1 MSATERKLRSLKAR
15 RRSLSASFLN
25 ISRFVDGFQEPRD
38 TAEAPVRLEA
48 VVEIWSE
55 YGKVQSEL
63 ETLDETPEALDKTI
77 ANTPPVSAEQQSSS
91 SVPAAAPRINVA
103 HSGITSTSTSCHSQA
118 LDRSRVILATAVVVV
133 VDDVGNQHLARA
145 LLDSGSECCFA
156 TSRLY
161 NLMKV
166 RRSKVNVPIAGIGS
180 SSTKVKF
187 QFHAIVKS
195 RTSDY
200 TTTLPFLIL
209 PKVTIDLPT
218 IDVNISQWP
227 IPKNLQFADP
237 DFYER
242 HPIDLVLGAEIFFDL
257 FSPPG
262 HIFLGESLPSVVNS
276 VFGWVVSGKTNSNEI
291 ISQTNPK
298 ICHVATL
305 KRLENQIE
313 KFWII
318 DESAFPTSPYSPEES
333 KCEEF
338 FCCTVSRNS
347 EGRYIVRLPLKRDV
361 INQLGDNS
369 RSAVRRFQLMENRLQ
384 KEPSLGEQYREFMT
398 EYIRLG
404 HMELVTEC
412 EHTTKQA
419 YYLPHHPVIRDCS
432 TTTKVRVVFD
442 ASSRSSTGVSLN
454 NALMVGPTIQ
464 QDLRAIVMRSRTYP
478 FVLIADIEKMYRQIL
493 VHPDDTPLQRIFW
506 RSSPDQPIQTYELK
520 TVTYGTASAPFLA
533 TRVLKQLAIDEAE
546 GFPKAAR
553 VIREDVYMDDIFSGA
568 QTVAEAVELRDQLVA
583 MCLKAGFPLQKWA
596 SNDEAIMN
604 GIPAERRALQQSIN
618 LDQDQTLK
626 TLGLHWVPG
635 TDILKFSIDLKPPT
649 DAKLTKRETLSCIA
663 QLFDPLGLV
672 GPILVTAKAFM
683 QKLWTLK
690 NENGSIWDWDQ
701 ELPDYLKHEWANYHT
716 QLPLLNGVRLERY
729 VLLRKAVESELHI
742 FSDAS
747 ETAYGA
753 CAYIRSVDNQ
763 GKIKVALL
771 TSKSR
776 IAPLKQVSIPRLEL
790 CGALL
795 AAELYDKIR
804 VAINVEMNVKF
815 WTDSTVV
822 LSWLRTIPSTW
833 TNFVANRVSK
843 IQTATEGCSWQ
854 HITGAENPA
863 DVISRGCL
871 PSDILHNSL
880 WWQGPDWLNQDKG
893 SWPTPNVDI
902 VTSTDFELRKSS
914 IVSSS
919 ANIEPSFIDDLL
931 KQFENFHA
939 LLRFTAYALRLSKNF
954 RLPQSER
961 RFQWLTT
968 DELRTAE
975 HTIVRL
981 IQQQHFPDEWRR
993 LKKGEPVSS
1002 SSKLKWFYPI
1012 LSQRDDVIR
1021 IGGRIDRSA
1030 QPYESKHQIILPGS
1044 HPFTVLL
1051 LRSYHHRLLH
1061 ASPQL
1066 LINMVRL
1073 KYWILGVRSAARKVV
1088 HQCIACVRAR
1098 PQLIEQLMAELPASR
1113 VSPTRPFSVIGIDY
1127 WGPIQIKPRHR
1138 RDAPGKA
1145 YVAVFVCFST
1155 KSVHLELVVDLTT
1168 AKFLQAFRRFVSRR
1182 GLCAHVYTDNGRNF
1196 VGAANELRRFL
1207 RSNDYKSH
1215 LAKECSENGIQW
1227 HFNPPRGSHFGGLWE
1242 AAINSA
1248 QKHFVRV
1255 LGNHLL
1261 PFDEMETLLVQIEG
1275 CLNSRPITPLSDDPT
1290 DLEPLTPGHFL
1301 VQSALKAVP
1310 DDDFLSVPTNRL
1322 TQMQLTQKLAQDIWK
1337 RWHVEYLATLQTRTK
1352 WCKAPVKI
1360 EINRLVLIKDEN
1372 LPPTQWATGR
1382 IHELHPG
1389 ADGVT
1394 RVVTLQTAKGFIDR
1408 PVAKLCL
1415 LPIASMDGEMNEG
1428 ENSSISNEVSRK
1440 SA

>member
-1 MSATERKLRSLKAR
+1 MSTTERKLRSLKAR

-55 YGKVQSEL
+55 YAKVQSEL

-91 SVPAAAPRINVA
+91 ASAPAPRINVA
-103 HSGITSTSTSCHSQA
+103 HSGITSTSTSTSCHSPTS
-118 LDRSRVILATAVVVV
+118 DRSRVILATAVVVV
-133 VDDVGNQHLARA
+133 VDDVGNKHLARA

-156 TSRLY
+156 TSRLF

-166 RRSKVNVPIAGIGS
+166 RRTKVDVPIAGIGS

-227 IPKNLQFADP
+227 IPKNLQFSDP

-262 HIFLGESLPSVVNS
+262 HIYLGESMPSVINS
-276 VFGWVVSGKTNSNEI
+276 VFGWVVSGKTTSNANI
-291 ISQTNPK
+291 PQTTPM
-298 ICHVATL
+298 ICQVATL

-313 KFWII
+313 KFWLI
-318 DESAFPTSPYSPEES
+318 DESAFPSSSYSPEES

-338 FCCTVSRNS
+338 FCRTVSRNPQ
-347 EGRYIVRLPLKRDV
+347 GRYIVCLPVKRDV

-369 RSAVRRFQLMENRLQ
+369 KSAVRRFQLIENRMQ

-432 TTTKVRVVFD
+432 TTTKVRVVFGVFD

-464 QDLRAIVMRSRTYP
+464 QDLRAIVMRFRTYP

-568 QTVAEAVELRDQLVA
+568 QTVAEAVELRDQLEA

-626 TLGLHWVPG
+626 TLGLHWKPG

-649 DAKLTKRETLSCIA
+649 DAKLTKRATLSCIA

-690 NENGSIWDWDQ
+690 NDNGSIWDWDQ
-701 ELPDYLKHEWANYHT
+701 ELPDYLKHEWVNYHT
-716 QLPLLNGVRLERY
+716 QLPLLNSVRLERY

-795 AAELYDKIR
+795 AAELYEKIR
-804 VAINVEMNVKF
+804 LSINIEMNVKF

-822 LSWLRTIPSTW
+822 LSWLRAIPSTW

-871 PSDILHNSL
+871 PSDLLSNSL

-893 SWPTPNVDI
+893 SWPIPSVDI
-902 VTSTDFELRKSS
+902 VTSTDFELRKSA

-939 LLRFTAYALRLSKNF
+939 LLRFTAYALRLSTNF

-968 DELRTAE
+968 DELKTAE

-1012 LSQRDDVIR
+1012 LSQRHDVIR

-1030 QPYESKHQIILPGS
+1030 QPYESKHQII
-1044 HPFTVLL
+1044 
-1051 LRSYHHRLLH
+1051 
-1061 ASPQL
+1061 PQ
-1066 LINMVRL
+1066 
-1073 KYWILGVRSAARKVV
+1073 
-1088 HQCIACVRAR
+1088 
-1098 PQLIEQLMAELPASR
+1098 
-1113 VSPTRPFSVIGIDY
+1113 
-1127 WGPIQIKPRHR
+1127 
-1138 RDAPGKA
+1138 
-1145 YVAVFVCFST
+1145 
-1155 KSVHLELVVDLTT
+1155 DLTP
-1168 AKFLQAFRRFVSRR
+1168 S
-1182 GLCAHVYTDNGRNF
+1182 
-1196 VGAANELRRFL
+1196 
-1207 RSNDYKSH
+1207 
-1215 LAKECSENGIQW
+1215 
-1227 HFNPPRGSHFGGLWE
+1227 
-1242 AAINSA
+1242 
-1248 QKHFVRV
+1248 
-1255 LGNHLL
+1255 
-1261 PFDEMETLLVQIEG
+1261 
-1275 CLNSRPITPLSDDPT
+1275 PL
-1290 DLEPLTPGHFL
+1290 FC
-1301 VQSALKAVP
+1301 SALIIIVYC
-1310 DDDFLSVPTNRL
+1310 
-1322 TQMQLTQKLAQDIWK
+1322 M
-1337 RWHVEYLATLQTRTK
+1337 H
-1352 WCKAPVKI
+1352 
-1360 EINRLVLIKDEN
+1360 
-1372 LPPTQWATGR
+1372 LPS
-1382 IHELHPG
+1382 
-1389 ADGVT
+1389 
-1394 RVVTLQTAKGFIDR
+1394 
-1408 PVAKLCL
+1408 C
-1415 LPIASMDGEMNEG
+1415 
-1428 ENSSISNEVSRK
+1428 
-1440 SA
+1440 